1 MAKQGGLGDR
11 LLVAG
16 YNLSGDVGSISD
28 LSSPMGVLP
37 ATGIDKSAMERLGGQ
52 HDGSIN
58 FMAYFNKAAGQA
70 HPRLSALP
78 TTDQLVTYCR
88 GASLGSPGAAMFAK
102 QVNYDGNRAD
112 DGAFTFSV
120 SADLADG
127 HVMQWGRQG
136 TAFLRTDTTATNGA
150 SIDDAA
156 SSAFGLTAYLHVT
169 AFTGTSVVV
178 KLQESSDDGGGDAF
192 ADVTGGAFTAAT
204 AIGAQRIETASNL
217 TVERYLRVVTSGTF
231 SSATFCVL
239 ICRNEIAP
247 L

>member
-1 MAKQGGLGDR
+1 VAKQSGLGDR

-16 YNLSGDVGSISD
+16 YNLSGDVGSIGN
-28 LSSPMGVLP
+28 LSSPMTVLP
-37 ATGIDKSAMERLGGQ
+37 ATGIDKSAMERLGGE
-52 HDGSIN
+52 HDGSISYV
-58 FMAYFNKAAGQA
+58 AYFNKTSGQA

-102 QVNYDGNRAD
+102 QIGYDGTRAA
-112 DGAFTFSV
+112 DGSLTFAV
-120 SADLADG
+120 NAQLADG

-150 SIDDAA
+150 SIDDGA

-169 AFTGTSVVV
+169 AFSGTSVTV
-178 KLQESSDDGGGDAF
+178 KLQESSDDGGSDAF

-204 AIGAQRIETASNL
+204 AIGTQRIETAANL

-231 SSATFCVL
+231 SSATFAVL
-239 ICRNEIAP
+239 ICRNEVAP

>member
-1 MAKQGGLGDR
+1 MAKQTGLGDH
-11 LLVAG
+11 LLEAG
-16 YNLSGDVGSISD
+16 YDLSGDVGSINQ

-37 ATGIDKSAMERLGGQ
+37 ATGIDKSAMERLGGE
-52 HDGSIN
+52 HDGSIS
-58 FMAYFNKAAGQA
+58 FTAYFNKASGQA

-102 QVNYDGNRAD
+102 QIGYDGTRAA
-112 DGAFTFSV
+112 DGSFTLAV
-120 SADLADG
+120 NAELADG

-150 SIDDAA
+150 SIDDGA
-156 SSAFGLTAYLHVT
+156 SSAFGLSAYLHVT

-204 AIGAQRIETASNL
+204 AVTTQRIDTASNL
-217 TVERYLRVVTSGTF
+217 TVERYLRVVTTGTF
-231 SSATFCVL
+231 SSASFHVL
-239 ICRNEIAP
+239 LCRNEVAP

>member
-1 MAKQGGLGDR
+1 MAKQTGLGDR

-16 YNLSGDVGSISD
+16 YNLSGDVGAISD
-28 LSSPMGVLP
+28 LSSPMSVLP
-37 ATGIDKSAMERLGGQ
+37 ATGIDKSAMERLAGE
-52 HDGSIN
+52 HDGSIS
-58 FMAYFNKAAGQA
+58 FLAYFNKASGQA

-78 TTDQLVTYCR
+78 TSNQLVTYCR
-88 GASLGSPGAAMFAK
+88 GASLGSPGAAMFSK
-102 QVNYDGNRAD
+102 QIGYDGTRAD
-112 DGAFTFSV
+112 DGSFTFAV
-120 SADLADG
+120 NAELADG

-136 TAFLRTDTTATNGA
+136 TAFLRTDTTGTSGA

-169 AFTGTSVVV
+169 AFTGTSVTV

-192 ADVTGGAFTAAT
+192 ADVVGGAFTAAT
-204 AIGAQRIETASNL
+204 AIGTQRIATASGL
-217 TVERYLRVVTSGTF
+217 TVERYLRVVTTGTF

-239 ICRNEIAP
+239 ICRHEVAP